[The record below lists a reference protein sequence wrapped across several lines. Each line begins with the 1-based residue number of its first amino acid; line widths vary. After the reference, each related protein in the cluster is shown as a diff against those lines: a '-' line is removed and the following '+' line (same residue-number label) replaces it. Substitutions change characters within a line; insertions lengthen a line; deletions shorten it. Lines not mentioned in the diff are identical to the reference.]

1 MYNGNI
7 INNQVIEKVQDSG
20 SSQSTST
27 EAAWTASEDLC
38 IHKLNLFQVPEINQQ
53 STLTWPYC

>member
-7 INNQVIEKVQDSG
+7 INNQVIERVQDSG

-27 EAAWTASEDLC
+27 EAAWTAGEDLC
-38 IHKLNLFQVPEINQQ
+38 IHKLNLFQVP
-53 STLTWPYC
+53 